1 MSIYIYSII
10 YGKSYI
16 QPMQVAHAFR
26 FFIGHGFGYIFE
38 NIVPRL
44 RMRGVSDRDIELM
57 LETHPRTLLTLAPPK
72 E

>member
-1 MSIYIYSII
+1 
-10 YGKSYI
+10 
-16 QPMQVAHAFR
+16 MQVAHAFR